1 MGRRKVEELEKIKRL
16 TNQRQVLMEELKK
29 VTTHPTADELYDLV
43 RQRLPRTGLGT
54 VYRNLELL
62 SEYGFIRIL
71 GFGGEQKRFD
81 GNPDPHY
88 HIRCSMC
95 GRVDD
100 ILIPRLEDLDAQ
112 AADCCNYTILGHHI
126 EFSGICPD
134 CKTVGSN

>member
-1 MGRRKVEELEKIKRL
+1 MKELEKRMRL

-62 SEYGFIRIL
+62 SE
-71 GFGGEQKRFD
+71 FGIIKKLETGGKQKRFD

-100 ILIPRLEDLDAQ
+100 IHIPRLEDLDAQ
-112 AADCCNYTILGHHI
+112 AADCCSYTILGHQI
-126 EFSGICPD
+126 EFSGICAD
-134 CKTVGSN
+134 CNAVGEQ